1 MFKPKKLLLSAL
13 FSLIGLCFPASLR
26 AQFIGDV
33 GLQTVNQKF
42 TVFCNGAAQTFS
54 ATNIGAISHQAT
66 VFFPTATAPA
76 SVSME
81 IDGYDGVNFY
91 KISNPQIS
99 FANTLSN
106 GTTYVVQAS
115 GYYPEIIVSIT
126 CTNGAI
132 GTLTY
137 AGAQSAFS
145 SIIGPQGGTT
155 QVINGGIAAQ
165 VQGIVTQQQS
175 AGTVDPIILGGLE
188 LPVNTNFLTVGI
200 DNFNTSNAPVSVGST
215 GPFPIVFPPVPSK
228 SGEFGVAFEANL
240 SDAGTGTS
248 ILSPWTCAP
257 ALPGTCGGGSPQ
269 MSMAYL
275 ANVAAGNA
283 LVRTFSSSTPG
294 GQDIGSIVLLTNA
307 TGTAA
312 IRQDNIA
319 GGAAAVSFSGNTLAN
334 STLLAAVRC
343 SGTAP
348 CTVSGVTDTQ
358 GHTWL
363 PVTGTSF
370 NNGSQA
376 SGLWVWAPTTL
387 STAAADT
394 ITFTLS
400 SGTAAGTM
408 AAEITGTTASSITQ
422 PAVSLA
428 ANPIGSLVVTE
439 DAQFPNQFVC
449 SVTLSTATTTQ
460 CQVAPT
466 TINGIAVR
474 AYVTDVQVNTT
485 ATGTGSAVQLVDGTG
500 TNCGTATANLSAIT
514 YSTVTA
520 AAPTLLS
527 MLDFR
532 TPLFAPLQSA
542 VCVKQTGTP
551 ATVTV
556 EVHGYFAP

>member
-1 MFKPKKLLLSAL
+1 MFKPKKLILSTIL
-13 FSLIGLCFPASLR
+13 SLIGLCFPASLR

-33 GLQTVNQKF
+33 GLQTVNQTF
-42 TVFCNGAAQTFS
+42 TVFCTAAPQTFVM
-54 ATNIGAISHQAT
+54 TNIGAISHQAT
-66 VFFPTATAPA
+66 VFFPTATAAA
-76 SVSME
+76 SVAME
-81 IDGYDGVNFY
+81 IDGNDGVNFY
-91 KISNPQIS
+91 KISNPQVS

-106 GTTYVVQAS
+106 GTTYVVQAA
-115 GYYPEIIVSIT
+115 GYYPKIIVSIT

-145 SIIGPQGGTT
+145 PVIGPQGGTVQT
-155 QVINGGIAAQ
+155 VTGGISSQ
-165 VQGIVTQQQS
+165 VQGVVVQQQS
-175 AGTVDPIILGGLE
+175 AGPVDPIILGGLQ

-200 DNFNTSNAPVSVGST
+200 DNFNTANAPVSAGSS
-215 GPFPIVFPPVPSK
+215 GPFPIVPPPVPTK

-248 ILSPWTCAP
+248 ILAPWTCAP
-257 ALPGTCGGGSPQ
+257 SLPGNCAGGSPQ

-275 ANVAAGNA
+275 ANVSAGNT
-283 LVRTFSSSTPG
+283 LVRTFNSSTPG
-294 GQDIGSIVLLTNA
+294 GQDIGSIILLTNA
-307 TGTAA
+307 TGAAA

-319 GGAAAVSFSGNTLAN
+319 GGAAAVAFSGNTLAN
-334 STLLAAVRC
+334 STLLAAIRC
-343 SGTAP
+343 SGVLP

-363 PVTGTSF
+363 PVTGVNF

-376 SGLWVWAPTTL
+376 SGLFVWAPTTL

-408 AAEITGTTASSITQ
+408 AAEVTGTTASSITQ
-422 PAVSLA
+422 PAVSLG
-428 ANPIGSLVVTE
+428 ANPIGSLVTTA

-449 SVTLSTATTTQ
+449 SVAISTNTTTQ
-460 CQVAPT
+460 CQPAPT
-466 TINGIAVR
+466 TITGIAVR
-474 AYVTDVQVNTT
+474 AYVTDIQINTT
-485 ATGTGSAVQLVDGTG
+485 TAGTTSTIQLKTGTGS
-500 TNCGTATANLSAIT
+500 NCGTGTANLSAIT
-514 YSTVTA
+514 YSSAVA
-520 AAPTLLS
+520 ALISALN
-527 MLDFR
+527 MR

-542 VCVKQTGTP
+542 VCVTQAGAVAST
-551 ATVTV
+551 AVV